1 MPNKT
6 NTKINKILIV
16 GLGLIGA
23 SLCRTLKNNSNYEKI
38 FGHDCDTEVMQYALE
53 NNFIDDI
60 KPVSKQ
66 KTVLPRINYVWTDMN
81 DGLLSGKKCKNSLL
95 VPFIEGTEPN
105 ITPTVRRK
113 CSNRNENPSEGLLDK
128 LKEAF
133 EGGQD

>member
-1 MPNKT
+1 
-6 NTKINKILIV
+6 
-16 GLGLIGA
+16 
-23 SLCRTLKNNSNYEKI
+23 
-38 FGHDCDTEVMQYALE
+38 
-53 NNFIDDI
+53 
-60 KPVSKQ
+60 
-66 KTVLPRINYVWTDMN
+66 MN

-105 ITPTVRRK
+105 ITPNVRRK